1 MIKMVINSTIVIVVD
16 FYKFICT
23 LNQFEGIVTGTF
35 IYMGALRIK
44 LLNI

>member
-16 FYKFICT
+16 FYKFVCT
-23 LNQFEGIVTGTF
+23 FNQLEGIVTGIF